1 MSHKQLIWN
10 ILEVNRETWDKYW
23 PQVQFSNLMQSWEY
37 GEAKRCQGWQAIR
50 FLVLDGK
57 NIPFGLLQVMF
68 KGLPLLGGIARI
80 NRGPL
85 LFKDPFNLPPDT
97 QQVNMIWFSIWRLA
111 KVKRW
116 WYLSVA
122 PELPVEDRYFSELQ
136 KLGYKKK
143 GKRVAWGSTRL
154 SLKPARKDLL
164 MGLKGKWR
172 NLLRKGEK
180 LGIMVEEVTCD
191 KQVSSL
197 IECYAEFKKIREFV
211 GVPSKLLVELYGQS
225 GANFSFKVYQTFG
238 VTGKDVSAFVFVI
251 HHGDTATYLVGWS
264 SEEGRMLQANYL
276 LLWRGIMEAKA
287 AGLRWFDM
295 GGLNQNTT
303 KGIAHFKAGVNGVP
317 YQLIGEF

>member
-1 MSHKQLIWN
+1 MGHKHLIWN
-10 ILEVNRETWDKYW
+10 FQKVDRETWDKYW
-23 PQVQFSNLMQSWEY
+23 TKVQFSNLMQCWEY
-37 GEAKRCQGWQAIR
+37 GEVKRCQGWQAVR
-50 FLVLDGK
+50 FLVLNEK
-57 NIPFGLLQVMF
+57 NIPFGLLQVLF
-68 KGLPLLGGIARI
+68 KGVNLLGGIARI

-85 LFKDPFNLPPDT
+85 FFKDPFNSLPDT
-97 QQVNMIWFSIWRLA
+97 QHVNTLLLSIRRLA
-111 KVKRW
+111 KVQRW
-116 WYLSVA
+116 WYLSIA
-122 PELPVEDRYFSELQ
+122 PELPVDDRYSSELH
-136 KLGYKKK
+136 KVGFKKK
-143 GKRVAWGSTRL
+143 EKKAAWGSTRL
-154 SLKPARKDLL
+154 SLKPAREDLL

-197 IECYAEFKKIREFV
+197 IECYAEFKKIRKFV

-225 GANFSFKVYQTFG
+225 GANFSFKIYQTFG

-264 SEEGRMLQANYL
+264 SEEGRRMQANYL
-276 LLWRGIMEAKA
+276 LLWRGIEEAKA
-287 AGLRWFDM
+287 AGLQWFDM

-303 KGIAHFKAGVNGVP
+303 KGIAHFKTGVNGDP